1 MIEISDLGKRY
12 GRNPVLSSLELELAS
27 GRIYAILGP
36 NGSGKT
42 TLIKCL
48 LGMVVPDQGAI
59 RIDGQPIRGRWRY
72 RNRISYLPQIAN
84 FPGNLTVRELIRMI
98 EDLRQADAD
107 SENLVERFKLEP
119 HLDKKLNA
127 LSGGTRQKVN
137 LVLAFMFD
145 SPLLILDEPTTGLD
159 PAALIRLKEM
169 IRKEK
174 QRGKTILI
182 TTHIMQIVEELADE
196 VVYLLEGEIRFKG
209 SIRQLKEVTRQK
221 TVEHAIA
228 VIANPQPDA

>member
-1 MIEISDLGKRY
+1 MIEIDNLSKRY
-12 GRNPVLSSLELELAS
+12 GRNPVLSSLELELGS

-48 LGMVVPDQGAI
+48 LGMVVPDSGEI
-59 RIDGQPIRGRWRY
+59 RIEGEPIGGRWRY

-84 FPGNLTVRELIRMI
+84 FPGNLTVVELIRMI
-98 EDLRQADAD
+98 EDLRRSEAD
-107 SENLVERFKLEP
+107 SATLVSRFKLEP
-119 HLDKKLNA
+119 HLNKKLNA

-169 IRKEK
+169 IRSEKE
-174 QRGKTILI
+174 RGKTILI

-196 VVYLLEGEIRFKG
+196 VIYLLEGEIRFKG
-209 SIRQLKEVTRQK
+209 GIRQLKQETGQK

-228 VIANPQPDA
+228 IIANPESNV

>member
-1 MIEISDLGKRY
+1 MIEIKDLSKRY
-12 GRNPVLSSLELELAS
+12 GKNPVLSSLELELAS

-48 LGMVVPDQGAI
+48 LGMVIPDRGDI
-59 RIDGQPIRGRWRY
+59 RIDGEPVRCRWRY
-72 RNRISYLPQIAN
+72 RNHINYLPQIAN

-98 EDLRQADAD
+98 EDLRQSEAD
-107 SENLVERFKLEP
+107 SEALVNRFKLEP
-119 HLDKKLNA
+119 HLNKKLNA

-145 SPLLILDEPTTGLD
+145 SPLLILDEPSTGLD

-169 IRKEK
+169 IRDEKE
-174 QRGKTILI
+174 RGKTILI

-209 SIRQLKEVTRQK
+209 SVQLLKEETRQR

-228 VIANPQPDA
+228 VIANAEPHA